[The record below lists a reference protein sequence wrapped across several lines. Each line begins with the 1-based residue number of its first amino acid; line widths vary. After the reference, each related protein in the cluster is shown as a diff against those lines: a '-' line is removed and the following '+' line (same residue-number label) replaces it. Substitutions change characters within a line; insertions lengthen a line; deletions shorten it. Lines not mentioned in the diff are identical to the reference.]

1 MDVDNQNMR
10 VLRDGCVVFQYKVLM
25 EIGKSVGA
33 LKKDVHFKR
42 YL

>member
-1 MDVDNQNMR
+1 MDVDNQNTR
-10 VLRDGCVVFQYKVLM
+10 VLRKGCVVFQYEVLV
-25 EIGKSVGA
+25 EIGKCVGA